1 MIGGRPAAII
11 LTMHKH
17 IITTLTIVG
26 ALTMAHPFE
35 GLAQDAAARAASVL
49 ADARKALGGDEKIRG
64 VKTLQASGDMR
75 RSMGEMQM
83 EGELELLIEAPD
95 KLRRNE
101 SIGVPGGAM
110 MLRTEVLNGA
120 DVWDDSSQRGGMG
133 GHMTMMMRG
142 PGGNMDEASMKDMRR
157 RMRRADLSRFLAA
170 LLLTS
175 DTPMTH
181 AGVAEAPDGKAD
193 MLEIKPADAPAMRLF
208 VDQQTHMPLMLTWQG
223 PQPRIMVRRAQGG
236 PANPDQVAREAQAPR
251 ENAEP
256 LPEATY
262 ELRFEDYRKVEGM
275 QLPHQITRSVNGQ
288 PNEEWTVKTYKV
300 NPAFKANT
308 FTR

>member
-11 LTMHKH
+11 LAMHKH
-17 IITTLTIVG
+17 IITTLTIVA
-26 ALTMAHPFE
+26 ALTMAHPLE
-35 GLAQDAAARAASVL
+35 GIAQDAAARAASVL

-64 VKTLQASGDMR
+64 VRTLQASGDIR

-110 MLRTEVLNGA
+110 MIRTEVLNGA

-142 PGGNMDEASMKDMRR
+142 PGGNMDEAAMKEMRR
-157 RMRRADLSRFLAA
+157 RMRRADLSRFMAA

-175 DTPMTH
+175 EVPMTL

-193 MLEIKPADAPAMRLF
+193 VLEIKPPDAPAMRLF
-208 VDQQTHMPLMLTWQG
+208 LAQDTHMPLMLTWRG
-223 PQPRIMVRRAQGG
+223 PQPRVMVRRSQG
-236 PANPDQVAREAQAPR
+236 PPNPDQPTREA
-251 ENAEP
+251 EAEAP

-262 ELRFEDYRKVEGM
+262 ELRFEDYRTVDGIRF
-275 QLPHQITRSVNGQ
+275 PHQISRSLNGQ
-288 PNEEWTVKTYKV
+288 PNEEWTVKTFKV
-300 NPAFKANT
+300 NAAFKSNT
-308 FTR
+308 FTK